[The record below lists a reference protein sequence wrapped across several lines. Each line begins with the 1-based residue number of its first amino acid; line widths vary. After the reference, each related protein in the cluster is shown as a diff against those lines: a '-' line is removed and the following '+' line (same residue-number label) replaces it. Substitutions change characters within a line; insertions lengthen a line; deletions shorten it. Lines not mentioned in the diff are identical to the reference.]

1 MDQEAGVHQN
11 PNSHTTWIL
20 NCPASATVENKCLW
34 FISHPSM
41 VSLLQQLRWTKEA
54 GDVNTPP
61 IRNGGRKSRRQK
73 ISKDV
78 VKFKGNLKQ
87 L

>member
-20 NCPASATVENKCLW
+20 NCPASATVENKSLW

-61 IRNGGRKSRRQK
+61 SEMEAENPGGRKSVRT
-73 ISKDV
+73 
-78 VKFKGNLKQ
+78 
-87 L
+87 